1 MISVYLDSI
10 REQGP
15 RDRFGATSWVIG
27 EVSNL
32 VFTGE
37 PNAAALYL
45 ERDIP
50 VGTSVCVRHKNGLR
64 SCMNKPSLWAWVQS
78 L

>member
-15 RDRFGATSWVIG
+15 RDRFGATSWVIV